1 MQKILVR
8 RGQRVKR
15 GDKIGLVGK
24 TGIATAPHLHFEV
37 HYKGKEVNPRH
48 YFFND
53 PDLNS
58 LVVDENRQ

>member
-8 RGQRVKR
+8 HGQRVKR

-37 HYKGKEVNPRH
+37 HYKGEEVNPRY
-48 YFFND
+48 YFFDD
-53 PDLNS
+53 PSLNQ
-58 LVVDENRQ
+58 LVVEKSR

>member
-48 YFFND
+48 YFFD
-53 PDLNS
+53 DESLNQA
-58 LVVDENRQ
+58 VVEKM

>member
-8 RGQRVKR
+8 QGQRVRR

-37 HYKGKEVNPRH
+37 HYKGQEVNPRH
-48 YFFND
+48 YFFD
-53 PDLNS
+53 DAELNRLAVS
-58 LVVDENRQ
+58 DRQ